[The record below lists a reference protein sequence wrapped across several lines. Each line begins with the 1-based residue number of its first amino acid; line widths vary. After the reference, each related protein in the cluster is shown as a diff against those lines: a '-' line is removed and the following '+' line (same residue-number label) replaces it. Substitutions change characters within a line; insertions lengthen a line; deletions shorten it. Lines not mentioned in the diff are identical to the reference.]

1 MLLLEA
7 EKMHTLG
14 DFDGAASFYEKSI
27 RSARE
32 HKFVHEEAIA
42 SELAGIFYLE
52 VGLRE
57 KSLHLFLHS
66 IWSYKKWGALAVAK
80 RVETFIVGKYGSGV
94 MQVVPTSRDRFDCL
108 FESSEAASN
117 KKRQVRE

>member
-14 DFDGAASFYEKSI
+14 DYDSASSLYERSI

-32 HKFVHEEAIA
+32 HKFIHEEAIA
-42 SELAGIFYLE
+42 SELAGIFYLDR
-52 VGLRE
+52 GLHE

-66 IWSYKKWGALAVAK
+66 IWGYKTWGALAVAK
-80 RVETFIVGKYGSGV
+80 RVETFIVGKFGSDV
-94 MQVVPTSRDRFDCL
+94 MQVVPSQDTFDCL
-108 FESSEAASN
+108 FESSEDASN